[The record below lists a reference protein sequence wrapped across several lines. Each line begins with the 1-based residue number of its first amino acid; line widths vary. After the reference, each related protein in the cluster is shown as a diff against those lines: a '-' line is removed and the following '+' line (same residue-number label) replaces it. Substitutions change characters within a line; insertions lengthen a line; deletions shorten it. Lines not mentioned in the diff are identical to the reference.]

1 MDNGADW
8 FHDGLVRFVK
18 GGKYGFAN
26 SKGQVVVP
34 PVYDGAMNFEQG
46 RAEVCKGC
54 KSRCADPLCEYHL
67 FAGGQWFR
75 IDTKGN
81 VLTQLP
87 QRN

>member
-26 SKGQVVVP
+26 SKGQVVIP

-46 RAEVCKGC
+46 RAEVCSGC
-54 KSRCADPLCEYHL
+54 KRKCADPFCEYHS
-67 FAGGQWFR
+67 FTGGQWLQ
-75 IDTKGN
+75 IDTKGH